1 VKQRIEGTPTRLYRQ
16 GEKRMKVA
24 AEERIW
30 EKSKEIFLDG
40 KEGIWPKEV
49 VIKEG
54 REVLRYRLIRTRS
67 GKFQLVK

>member
-1 VKQRIEGTPTRLYRQ
+1 
-16 GEKRMKVA
+16 MKEA
-24 AEERIW
+24 TEERIW
-30 EKSKEIFLDG
+30 ERGKEIFLDG
-40 KEGIWPKEV
+40 KDGIWPKEV